1 MGFKVTG
8 DGREEHPQEEGRHLF
23 PRRGSPLRWGAAGR
37 IKGRDGVTAEPEG
50 CHPAEA
56 GSEGAKSSGAR
67 TLEVGGGGQLGWGET
82 RGGNGA
88 EGDCHADPWRLE
100 GPSLRSCS
108 TPAAGATQNKGR

>member
-23 PRRGSPLRWGAAGR
+23 PRRGSPLRRGAAGR

-88 EGDCHADPWRLE
+88 EGDCHADP
-100 GPSLRSCS
+100 
-108 TPAAGATQNKGR
+108 

>member
-1 MGFKVTG
+1 M
-8 DGREEHPQEEGRHLF
+8 
-23 PRRGSPLRWGAAGR
+23 
-37 IKGRDGVTAEPEG
+37 TAEPEG

-88 EGDCHADPWRLE
+88 EGDCHADP
-100 GPSLRSCS
+100 
-108 TPAAGATQNKGR
+108 